1 MQTLNQDIKEKSFK
15 KIYLLY
21 GDEPFLVG
29 SYKKKLREAITGGDT
44 MNFNYFEGKNPD
56 VKEIISLAD
65 TMPFFADRRLILV
78 DGSGFFKSA
87 QEELAAY
94 LPQMPDTTCL
104 VFAESEVDKR
114 NRLYKRVKELGY
126 AAELNKQDTAQ
137 LMRWAAGILGRD
149 GRKIS
154 RPVME
159 YFLER
164 TGDDMENIRMELEK
178 LVCYTMGRDVITK
191 EDVDAVGTVHVT
203 SRVFDM
209 VAAIVAGNT
218 KKAMDLYEDLLTL
231 KEPPMR
237 ILFLIARQ
245 FNQLL
250 QIKELTA
257 AGKDKGAM
265 ASALKVP
272 PFAVG
277 KLTAQAR
284 AFTRDQILSWVTLCV
299 ETEEAVKT
307 GRSVRPPGGGASD
320 CAEDIE
326 KSNKKTL
333 FRHTTRKS
341 VFTLRIYKL
350 RYPAFLLSHSA
361 YSFGQ
366 TGYFSGSSILVIYA
380 LGSSLVDFACSSNKR
395 SLCSS
400 LVTGSNCS
408 FNLLHISF
416 HLGSDRFVSGS
427 LCLSY

>member
-56 VKEIISLAD
+56 VREIISLAD

-307 GRSVRPPGGGASD
+307 GR
-320 CAEDIE
+320 
-326 KSNKKTL
+326 L
-333 FRHTTRKS
+333 
-341 VFTLRIYKL
+341 
-350 RYPAFLLSHSA
+350 
-361 YSFGQ
+361 
-366 TGYFSGSSILVIYA
+366 
-380 LGSSLVDFACSSNKR
+380 
-395 SLCSS
+395 
-400 LVTGSNCS
+400 
-408 FNLLHISF
+408 
-416 HLGSDRFVSGS
+416 SDRLAVE
-427 LCLSY
+427 LLIARRT

>member
-164 TGDDMENIRMELEK
+164 TGDDMENTRMELEK

-307 GRSVRPPGGGASD
+307 GR
-320 CAEDIE
+320 
-326 KSNKKTL
+326 L
-333 FRHTTRKS
+333 
-341 VFTLRIYKL
+341 
-350 RYPAFLLSHSA
+350 
-361 YSFGQ
+361 
-366 TGYFSGSSILVIYA
+366 
-380 LGSSLVDFACSSNKR
+380 
-395 SLCSS
+395 
-400 LVTGSNCS
+400 
-408 FNLLHISF
+408 
-416 HLGSDRFVSGS
+416 SDRLAVE
-427 LCLSY
+427 LLIARRT

>member
-94 LPQMPDTTCL
+94 LPQMPDTACL

-164 TGDDMENIRMELEK
+164 TGDDMENIRMEQEK

-307 GRSVRPPGGGASD
+307 GR
-320 CAEDIE
+320 
-326 KSNKKTL
+326 L
-333 FRHTTRKS
+333 
-341 VFTLRIYKL
+341 
-350 RYPAFLLSHSA
+350 
-361 YSFGQ
+361 
-366 TGYFSGSSILVIYA
+366 
-380 LGSSLVDFACSSNKR
+380 
-395 SLCSS
+395 
-400 LVTGSNCS
+400 
-408 FNLLHISF
+408 
-416 HLGSDRFVSGS
+416 SDRLAVE
-427 LCLSY
+427 LLIARRT

>member
-56 VKEIISLAD
+56 VREIISLAD

-104 VFAESEVDKR
+104 VFTESEVDKR

-137 LMRWAAGILGRD
+137 LMQWAAGILGRD
-149 GRKIS
+149 GRKVS

-257 AGKDKGAM
+257 AGKDKGAI

-307 GRSVRPPGGGASD
+307 GR
-320 CAEDIE
+320 
-326 KSNKKTL
+326 L
-333 FRHTTRKS
+333 
-341 VFTLRIYKL
+341 
-350 RYPAFLLSHSA
+350 
-361 YSFGQ
+361 
-366 TGYFSGSSILVIYA
+366 
-380 LGSSLVDFACSSNKR
+380 
-395 SLCSS
+395 
-400 LVTGSNCS
+400 
-408 FNLLHISF
+408 
-416 HLGSDRFVSGS
+416 SDRLAVE
-427 LCLSY
+427 LLIARRT

>member
-1 MQTLNQDIKEKSFK
+1 MQTLNQDIKERSFK

-21 GDEPFLVG
+21 GDEQFLVG

-56 VKEIISLAD
+56 VREIISLAD

-307 GRSVRPPGGGASD
+307 GR
-320 CAEDIE
+320 
-326 KSNKKTL
+326 L
-333 FRHTTRKS
+333 
-341 VFTLRIYKL
+341 
-350 RYPAFLLSHSA
+350 
-361 YSFGQ
+361 
-366 TGYFSGSSILVIYA
+366 
-380 LGSSLVDFACSSNKR
+380 
-395 SLCSS
+395 
-400 LVTGSNCS
+400 
-408 FNLLHISF
+408 
-416 HLGSDRFVSGS
+416 SDRLAVE
-427 LCLSY
+427 LLIARRT

>member
-307 GRSVRPPGGGASD
+307 GRLSD
-320 CAEDIE
+320 GLAVE
-326 KSNKKTL
+326 
-333 FRHTTRKS
+333 
-341 VFTLRIYKL
+341 
-350 RYPAFLLSHSA
+350 LLIA
-361 YSFGQ
+361 RR
-366 TGYFSGSSILVIYA
+366 T
-380 LGSSLVDFACSSNKR
+380 
-395 SLCSS
+395 
-400 LVTGSNCS
+400 
-408 FNLLHISF
+408 
-416 HLGSDRFVSGS
+416 
-427 LCLSY
+427 